1 MAGEGT
7 EMKQAERRERTRGE
21 IERAFMSLVSE
32 RGFDRVSVKDICIR
46 ADVNRNTFYLH
57 YTDKDDLARA
67 LLDRMLLTQIGA
79 LAEEASAMSE
89 ATPDRIEEIVRRM
102 LGMLYADRQ
111 FYRVFLTDE
120 GLSRHVRPLQR
131 LAYRMVVARASR
143 PVSEVALDYIISGVV
158 GVLTTFLS
166 SHGRTIDEI
175 APGLARLLYRSF
187 GELHT
192 DPEAHEVIVPETTR
206 PAH

>member
-1 MAGEGT
+1 MR
-7 EMKQAERRERTRGE
+7 QADRRERTRRE

-32 RGFDRVSVKDICIR
+32 CGFDRVSVKDICLR

-67 LLDRMLLTQIGA
+67 LLNRTIMAQIGA
-79 LAEEASAMSE
+79 LAEEASALSQASPE
-89 ATPDRIEEIVRRM
+89 RIEEIVRRM

-131 LAYRMVVARASR
+131 LACRMAVAGARR
-143 PVSEVALDYIISGVV
+143 PVSEVTLDYIISGVV

-166 SHGRTIDEI
+166 SHGRKIDEI

-187 GELHT
+187 EELHT
-192 DPEAHEVIVPETTR
+192 DSEAYEDGLTPVK
-206 PAH
+206 

>member
-1 MAGEGT
+1 
-7 EMKQAERRERTRGE
+7 MKQAERRERTRGE

-143 PVSEVALDYIISGVV
+143 PVSEVALDYIISGVI

-166 SHGRTIDEI
+166 YGRAIDEI

-192 DPEAHEVIVPETTR
+192 NPEAHEVIVPETTR
-206 PAH
+206 PAP

>member
-1 MAGEGT
+1 
-7 EMKQAERRERTRGE
+7 MKQAERRERTRGE

-32 RGFDRVSVKDICIR
+32 RGFDRVSVKDICLR

-143 PVSEVALDYIISGVV
+143 PVSEVALDYIISGVI

-166 SHGRTIDEI
+166 SHGRAIDEI

-206 PAH
+206 PAP

>member
-1 MAGEGT
+1 MAGEWTG
-7 EMKQAERRERTRGE
+7 MKQAERRERTRGE

-32 RGFDRVSVKDICIR
+32 RGFDRVSVKDICLR

-143 PVSEVALDYIISGVV
+143 PVSEVALDYIISGVI

-206 PAH
+206 PAN

>member
-1 MAGEGT
+1 
-7 EMKQAERRERTRGE
+7 MKQTERRERTRGE

-32 RGFDRVSVKDICIR
+32 RGFDRVSVKDICLR

-67 LLDRMLLTQIGA
+67 LLDRMMMAQIGA
-79 LAEEASAMSE
+79 LAEEASTMSE
-89 ATPDRIEEIVRRM
+89 ATPERIEEIVRRM

-131 LAYRMVVARASR
+131 LTYRMVVARASR
-143 PVSEVALDYIISGVV
+143 PVSEVALDYIICGVI

-166 SHGRTIDEI
+166 SHGREIDEI

-192 DPEAHEVIVPETTR
+192 DPEAHAVIVPETPR
-206 PAH
+206 PAP

>member
-1 MAGEGT
+1 
-7 EMKQAERRERTRGE
+7 MKQAERRERTRGE

-32 RGFDRVSVKDICIR
+32 RGFDRVSVKDICLR

-89 ATPDRIEEIVRRM
+89 ATPERIEEIVRRM
-102 LGMLYADRQ
+102 LMMLYADRQ

-131 LAYRMVVARASR
+131 LAYRMVVARARR
-143 PVSEVALDYIISGVV
+143 PVSEVALNYIISGVI

-166 SHGRTIDEI
+166 SHGQIDEI

-192 DPEAHEVIVPETTR
+192 DPEAYEVIVPVATR
-206 PAH
+206 PVP

>member
-1 MAGEGT
+1 
-7 EMKQAERRERTRGE
+7 MKQAERRERTRGE

-143 PVSEVALDYIISGVV
+143 PVSEVALDYIISGVI

>member
-1 MAGEGT
+1 MAGEWTG
-7 EMKQAERRERTRGE
+7 MKQAERRERTRGE

-143 PVSEVALDYIISGVV
+143 PVSEVALDYIISGVI

-192 DPEAHEVIVPETTR
+192 NPEAHEVIVPETTR
-206 PAH
+206 PAP

>member
-1 MAGEGT
+1 
-7 EMKQAERRERTRGE
+7 
-21 IERAFMSLVSE
+21 MSLVSE

-166 SHGRTIDEI
+166 SHGRAIDEI

-192 DPEAHEVIVPETTR
+192 NPGAHEVIVPEPPR
-206 PAH
+206 HAP

>member
-1 MAGEGT
+1 
-7 EMKQAERRERTRGE
+7 
-21 IERAFMSLVSE
+21 MSLVSE

-143 PVSEVALDYIISGVV
+143 PVSEVALDYIISGVI

-166 SHGRTIDEI
+166 SHGRAIDEI

-192 DPEAHEVIVPETTR
+192 NPEAHEVIVPETTR
-206 PAH
+206 PAP

>member
-1 MAGEGT
+1 
-7 EMKQAERRERTRGE
+7 MKQAERRERTRGE

-32 RGFDRVSVKDICIR
+32 RGFDRVSVKDICLR

-143 PVSEVALDYIISGVV
+143 PVSEVALDYIISGVI

>member
-1 MAGEGT
+1 MAGEWTG
-7 EMKQAERRERTRGE
+7 MKQAERRERTRGE

-32 RGFDRVSVKDICIR
+32 RGFDRVSVKDICLR

-143 PVSEVALDYIISGVV
+143 PVSEVALDYIISGVI

-166 SHGRTIDEI
+166 SHGRAIDEI

-206 PAH
+206 PAP

>member
-1 MAGEGT
+1 
-7 EMKQAERRERTRGE
+7 MKQAERRERTRGE

-143 PVSEVALDYIISGVV
+143 PVSEVALDYIISGVI

-166 SHGRTIDEI
+166 SHGRAIDEI

-192 DPEAHEVIVPETTR
+192 NPEAHEVIVPETTR
-206 PAH
+206 PAP

>member
-1 MAGEGT
+1 
-7 EMKQAERRERTRGE
+7 MKQAERRERTRGE

-143 PVSEVALDYIISGVV
+143 PVSEVALDYIISGVI

-166 SHGRTIDEI
+166 SHGRAIDEI

-206 PAH
+206 PAP

>member
-1 MAGEGT
+1 MAGEWTG
-7 EMKQAERRERTRGE
+7 MKQAERRERTRGE

-143 PVSEVALDYIISGVV
+143 PVSEVALDYIISGVI

-166 SHGRTIDEI
+166 SHGRAIDEI

-192 DPEAHEVIVPETTR
+192 NPEAHEVIVPETTR
-206 PAH
+206 PAP

>member
-1 MAGEGT
+1 MAGEWTG
-7 EMKQAERRERTRGE
+7 MKQAERRERTRGE

-143 PVSEVALDYIISGVV
+143 PVSEVALDYIISGVI

-206 PAH
+206 PAP

>member
-32 RGFDRVSVKDICIR
+32 RGFDRVSVKDICLR

-143 PVSEVALDYIISGVV
+143 PVSEVALDYIISGVI

-166 SHGRTIDEI
+166 SHGRAIDEI

-206 PAH
+206 PAP

>member
-1 MAGEGT
+1 
-7 EMKQAERRERTRGE
+7 MKQAERRERTRGE

-32 RGFDRVSVKDICIR
+32 RGFDRVSVKDICLR

-143 PVSEVALDYIISGVV
+143 PVSEVALDYIISGVI

-206 PAH
+206 PAN